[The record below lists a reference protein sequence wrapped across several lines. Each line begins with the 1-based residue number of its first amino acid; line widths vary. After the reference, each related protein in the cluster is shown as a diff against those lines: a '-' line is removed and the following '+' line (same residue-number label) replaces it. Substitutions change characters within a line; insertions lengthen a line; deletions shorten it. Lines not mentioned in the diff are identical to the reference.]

1 MRNQKLGVNIDQTL
15 VLKGADSLQDS
26 LYGTTFQPFK
36 TELLKQPEIRSVAA
50 SSNVMGKEIYWTNG
64 TRRLDSQ
71 NETSVTLYY
80 MGLIMIL
87 YPVRNKITSGQKF
100 FKGF

>member
-1 MRNQKLGVNIDQTL
+1 MT
-15 VLKGADSLQDS
+15 
-26 LYGTTFQPFK
+26 
-36 TELLKQPEIRSVAA
+36 A
-50 SSNVMGKEIYWTNG
+50 SSNVMGREIYWTNG

-80 MGLIMIL
+80 MGIDYDFVPGYEIKL
-87 YPVRNKITSGQKF
+87 TCGQKF